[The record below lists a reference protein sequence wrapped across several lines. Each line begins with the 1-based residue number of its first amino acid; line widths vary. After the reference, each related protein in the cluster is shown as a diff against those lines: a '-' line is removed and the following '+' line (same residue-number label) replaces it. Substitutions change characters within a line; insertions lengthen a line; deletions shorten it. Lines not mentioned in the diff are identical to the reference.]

1 MSVTNSVVPE
11 AALSAGNGA
20 VDARRR
26 LRLGEV
32 LVKEGLV
39 TNEQIETALAAQ
51 KQSKGKR
58 LGEVLVEL
66 RIVDEVTIVRTLAKR
81 LDLPFVDINQ
91 IEVAEAALKELP
103 SHVMRDHNVVPVASD
118 QESITVA
125 FGDPLSVDAVNAVRF
140 ACQKRLVEVVAAPS
154 QISRF
159 VTRSASLSE
168 SKEDFEVFLNSLSSE
183 TGQSGDLGENA
194 AAVRL
199 ANKIILDAVRDRA
212 SDIHI
217 EPNGEKNDLSI
228 RFRIDGECREY
239 RRIPAE
245 YREQL
250 VARIKIMA
258 RLNIAERRMPQDGK
272 IRFKLGEME
281 IELRVVTLPT
291 AGENEDVVLRILAG
305 SGAQPLGKMNLSPDY
320 LRSIQNL
327 VASPYGMVLAVGPTG
342 SGKTTTLHA
351 MLGKAN
357 AVEKKVWTVE
367 DPVEIT
373 QPGLRQMQVNPQI
386 GLSFASAMRSFLRA
400 DPDVIM
406 VGEMRDEETA
416 HMAIEAS
423 LTGHLVF
430 STLHTN
436 NAPETV
442 TRLIDMGMEPFSFSD
457 ALLGI
462 LAQRLARRLC
472 DQCKEEY
479 EASDSERAEF
489 AGYLGEAPLSRL
501 AGTGPLKLFRAGGC
515 VECDNSG
522 YRGRLPLHELLVN
535 NDEIRDAIQKKAT
548 TGELRLLAE
557 KSGMRTLLQDGVA
570 KCLQGLTDL
579 KQVLAVCSR

>member
-1 MSVTNSVVPE
+1 
-11 AALSAGNGA
+11 
-20 VDARRR
+20 
-26 LRLGEV
+26 
-32 LVKEGLV
+32 
-39 TNEQIETALAAQ
+39 
-51 KQSKGKR
+51 
-58 LGEVLVEL
+58 
-66 RIVDEVTIVRTLAKR
+66 
-81 LDLPFVDINQ
+81 
-91 IEVAEAALKELP
+91 
-103 SHVMRDHNVVPVASD
+103 
-118 QESITVA
+118 
-125 FGDPLSVDAVNAVRF
+125 
-140 ACQKRLVEVVAAPS
+140 
-154 QISRF
+154 
-159 VTRSASLSE
+159 
-168 SKEDFEVFLNSLSSE
+168 
-183 TGQSGDLGENA
+183 
-194 AAVRL
+194 
-199 ANKIILDAVRDRA
+199 
-212 SDIHI
+212 
-217 EPNGEKNDLSI
+217 
-228 RFRIDGECREY
+228 
-239 RRIPAE
+239 
-245 YREQL
+245 
-250 VARIKIMA
+250 
-258 RLNIAERRMPQDGK
+258 MPQDGK

-305 SGAQPLGKMNLSPDY
+305 SGAQPLAKMNLSPDY

-351 MLGKAN
+351 MLGKVN

-436 NAPETV
+436 NAPETI
-442 TRLIDMGMEPFSFSD
+442 TRLIDMGIEPFSFSD

-472 DQCKEEY
+472 DQCKVEY
-479 EASDSERAEF
+479 EANDSERAEF
-489 AGYLGEAPLSRL
+489 SGYLGETALSRL
-501 AGTGPLKLFRAGGC
+501 AGPGPLKLFRAEGC

-522 YRGRLPLHELLVN
+522 YRGRLALHELLVN
-535 NDEIRDAIQKKAT
+535 NDEIREAMQKKAMT
-548 TGELRLLAE
+548 AELRLLAE
-557 KSGMRTLLQDGVA
+557 KNGMRTLLQDGVA